1 MNNSNKRTLDGGNKN
16 PPSNKKVKTNELE
29 ESSQAVEELAAN
41 KDIISDVG
49 YNNSNKRALDGGSVN
64 LQIKKKK
71 PNRLVEDLRDYQ
83 LNAIKEQKAFKK
95 CLINM
100 WCGTGKTRT
109 FTIDIFMHKY
119 KLSVIVFPSLG
130 LIRQY
135 CNDYILSNQPTFK
148 NEFKDYK
155 FMAFCSEKKISDSNI
170 DFTTDEQQIIEFI
183 KSSNKKKIIIVTY
196 DSLDKFITECIKK
209 KIIINN
215 LVFDEAHH
223 ILSEGIKD
231 LVFNN
236 NQLDAIVNKTRFYTA
251 TPINKNGVIMY
262 DRENPE
268 NSDCGPLAFE
278 YLYCH
283 ALENNFCKAFETQI
297 SLHTQ
302 KPEYTTKY
310 QPIFESIIRTC
321 LNGKYDYWNILTY
334 HSYVNDR
341 NNNNDTISFVK
352 DFSSDGNQKLFKELF
367 TKIQDEEF
375 GHTKSL
381 FNVNNVQLRGIHDKS
396 KDKETLLKK
405 FDKKDPGR
413 IFILSSC
420 GMINEGIDTKWA
432 NMCVPV
438 NPSQSITKVSQR
450 IGRLVRIPEKGMP
463 PAIILIPCVVNITKY
478 NSLDTSELR
487 DKMIREELSKCGNF
501 NTALSVISAFKFQ
514 YDPELF
520 EMCLKYPNSYAPK
533 EIKDNLEKHDLIV
546 EDSQGNLLENLKYV
560 CEKEDIELDTESFEG
575 KNEDVILKEIA
586 DQCEKTIEIHTQKY
600 DESIKYVNKESVD
613 EEPLRLFY
621 NEDDKTYYPVTKKDK
636 KKSIKKGTVKTPIKR
651 KPLFKVHTHQ
661 DLKVLWKIKENG
673 IDLNKAFCQ
682 GILDVDIK
690 WNVKIWNEKF
700 NIFKAFIDDKNEL
713 PTRKSNKILSEWGIT
728 QKKNYKKRKD
738 IMKNLKIYNTWSEF
752 INDEKYN
759 KYFLTNDKK
768 WFFRLNEYKSFID
781 ENQELPTQKSN
792 KRLWEWRQTMY
803 RLYKNRTYIMQNNKI
818 YDAWGAFMNDEKY
831 RKFFLTKDDKWFI
844 TFDEYKSF
852 IDENQALPT
861 QKNNKR
867 LCRWGEVQNYNYKKK
882 KKKTI
887 MQNNQKVYDTWKAF
901 INDEKYKKYFL
912 TKDDKWFITFD
923 EYKLF
928 IDKNQ
933 KLPSEKKTAGKEEKR
948 LNKWGGHQISNYKN
962 KNFVMKNKKVYNN
975 WTEFINDEKYKK
987 YFIDRDNTQ
996 IKLCIECNEVKSLES
1011 FYPTHAKCKVCYKK
1025 IKKHKKKSKNSIKV
1039 TNYNSSQNEDNNNSN
1054 LSKNPKPK
1062 EDNLDRKITVEEA
1075 NALENN
1081 NIDLSMNTQSNIIKK
1096 KKEERKIED
1105 LTKEELIELVK
1116 KGESKN
1122 YESGIYC
1129 SDKRENDENKL
1140 QINSVYAKETS
1151 ENKSGKI
1158 MILDGDKLIT
1168 RKHLLDVG
1176 INEDDIF
1183 IAQFNEDD
1191 YNEQIKIHKNTYLMT
1206 LTDLLKEKKNLKF
1219 SSCWF
1224 DYLGQFN
1231 GSEKCRPKED
1241 IDYYF
1246 KNDMA
1251 LDNSIFALTFTT
1263 QHTSFNDS
1271 YESLNYVRD
1280 ICKKYNYQADRIESK
1295 YYGSQMHFIMWRIF
1309 KN

>member
-759 KYFLTNDKK
+759 KYFLTNDDQWFISFNKYKSFINKNHKLPTQKSNKILSQWGQTQKQNYKIGKDIMKNLKIYNKWSEFINDEKYNKYFLTNDKK

-882 KKKTI
+882 KK
-887 MQNNQKVYDTWKAF
+887 
-901 INDEKYKKYFL
+901 
-912 TKDDKWFITFD
+912 
-923 EYKLF
+923 
-928 IDKNQ
+928 
-933 KLPSEKKTAGKEEKR
+933 
-948 LNKWGGHQISNYKN
+948 NY
-962 KNFVMKNKKVYNN
+962 
-975 WTEFINDEKYKK
+975 
-987 YFIDRDNTQ
+987 
-996 IKLCIECNEVKSLES
+996 
-1011 FYPTHAKCKVCYKK
+1011 
-1025 IKKHKKKSKNSIKV
+1025 
-1039 TNYNSSQNEDNNNSN
+1039 
-1054 LSKNPKPK
+1054 
-1062 EDNLDRKITVEEA
+1062 
-1075 NALENN
+1075 
-1081 NIDLSMNTQSNIIKK
+1081 
-1096 KKEERKIED
+1096 
-1105 LTKEELIELVK
+1105 
-1116 KGESKN
+1116 
-1122 YESGIYC
+1122 
-1129 SDKRENDENKL
+1129 
-1140 QINSVYAKETS
+1140 YAK
-1151 ENKSGKI
+1151 
-1158 MILDGDKLIT
+1158 
-1168 RKHLLDVG
+1168 
-1176 INEDDIF
+1176 
-1183 IAQFNEDD
+1183 
-1191 YNEQIKIHKNTYLMT
+1191 
-1206 LTDLLKEKKNLKF
+1206 
-1219 SSCWF
+1219 
-1224 DYLGQFN
+1224 
-1231 GSEKCRPKED
+1231 
-1241 IDYYF
+1241 
-1246 KNDMA
+1246 
-1251 LDNSIFALTFTT
+1251 
-1263 QHTSFNDS
+1263 
-1271 YESLNYVRD
+1271 
-1280 ICKKYNYQADRIESK
+1280 
-1295 YYGSQMHFIMWRIF
+1295 
-1309 KN
+1309 